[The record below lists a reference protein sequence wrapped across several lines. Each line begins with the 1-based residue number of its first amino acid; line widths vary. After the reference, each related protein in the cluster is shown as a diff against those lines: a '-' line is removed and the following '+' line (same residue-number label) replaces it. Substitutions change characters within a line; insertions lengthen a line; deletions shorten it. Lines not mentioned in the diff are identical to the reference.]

1 MRVKHSLFGSSY
13 IGVMGIDKRSGNRL
27 DSYNQTGGVDTRLVL
42 PKDFF
47 VDAHLAATR
56 SPGGPT
62 GSADAG
68 AALSYRSDLLEGT
81 IERRRIGPHF
91 DPEVGFIEQT
101 GINESYADI
110 NFKPRPKING
120 LRELHFESFIN
131 HSPDTHNN
139 VQTQEWQGS
148 FRAFL
153 NNGAF
158 TDNDIADVFT
168 QRITTPLQIYKNI
181 FIPDGLY
188 HFTRH
193 QFSAYSPQDR
203 RVTYDIYE
211 RFGGYYGGRL
221 NQLRVRA
228 SYRPN
233 AKLSFSASQTWN
245 RFRLPVGNFSI
256 DLASLQANY
265 SFNRFLTFTSIVQL
279 DTANTQAVSANLR
292 LRYNY
297 RPDSDLYIIYNVGTQ
312 FASLAAANPQ
322 QIRETRFAVKYTYS
336 FNP

>member
-1 MRVKHSLFGSSY
+1 VVQK
-13 IGVMGIDKRSGNRL
+13 L
-27 DSYNQTGGVDTRLVL
+27 DQV
-42 PKDFF
+42 
-47 VDAHLAATR
+47 
-56 SPGGPT
+56 
-62 GSADAG
+62 
-68 AALSYRSDLLEGT
+68 
-81 IERRRIGPHF
+81 
-91 DPEVGFIEQT
+91 
-101 GINESYADI
+101 
-110 NFKPRPKING
+110 
-120 LRELHFESFIN
+120 
-131 HSPDTHNN
+131 
-139 VQTQEWQGS
+139 S

-158 TDNDIADVFT
+158 TDNDIADVLT

-181 FIPDGLY
+181 FIPNGLY

-203 RVTYDIYE
+203 RLTYDVFE
-211 RFGGYYGGRL
+211 RLGGYYGGRL

-245 RFRLPVGNFSI
+245 RFRLPEGNFSI

-265 SFNRFLTFTSIVQL
+265 SFNRFLTFTSIIQL

-297 RPDSDLYIIYNVGTQ
+297 RPDSDIYIIYNVGTQ
-312 FASLAAANPQ
+312 FASLAAANPP

-336 FNP
+336 FSPEFRRSRASTNQIASD